1 MPSDFSVT
9 GGDVDSVA
17 AWTVIRA
24 ARELARRLA
33 EELAPLDLTPVEFGA
48 LVQLASGGERN
59 QAELARAVG
68 VRPQS
73 MAALVGGL
81 EKRGLVERGAVP
93 GRGRA
98 SRLRL
103 TRDGRELLAD
113 AWPRV
118 QASNTWFGD
127 DVDGLV
133 AALRPF
139 TTDGSID
146 TAADGVV

>member
-9 GGDVDSVA
+9 GDDVDSVA

-73 MAALVGGL
+73 MAALMGGL
-81 EKRGLVERGAVP
+81 ETRGLVERGAAP

-118 QASNTWFGD
+118 RVSNAWFGD

-139 TTDGSID
+139 TTDGSIN
-146 TAADGVV
+146 AAVDGVV

>member
-9 GGDVDSVA
+9 GDDVDSVA

-81 EKRGLVERGAVP
+81 ETRGLVERGAVP

-118 QASNTWFGD
+118 QASNAWFGD